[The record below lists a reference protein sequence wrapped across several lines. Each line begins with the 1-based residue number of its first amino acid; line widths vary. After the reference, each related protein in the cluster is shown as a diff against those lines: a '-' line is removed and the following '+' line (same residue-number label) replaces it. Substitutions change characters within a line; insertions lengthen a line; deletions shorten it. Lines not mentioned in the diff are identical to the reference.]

1 MPIRL
6 AIRTRNERADLVS
19 ARQRVMTGV
28 QILLLVVVLLIVIAG
43 MTALWVRRQRTGGVL
58 IADTAT
64 APTGHDGSRR

>member
-1 MPIRL
+1 
-6 AIRTRNERADLVS
+6 
-19 ARQRVMTGV
+19 MTGV